1 MPTETIVASHK
12 TSTRL
17 LARKVRKEER
27 AVPAKTFGQLSDE
40 MIAAFGTEDGERTRI
55 LVLLRMGLP
64 VSR

>member
-1 MPTETIVASHK
+1 MPTETIHASALVSAK
-12 TSTRL
+12 M
-17 LARKVRKEER
+17 LARKVKEDAQR
-27 AVPAKTFGQLSDE
+27 ARQKSLGQLVDE